1 MYESNLKLKEF
12 TNNIWKVY
20 FQIAYDIVII
30 EKKNIL
36 DDITVGLYLEKH
48 NKLKQKFDEYG
59 GYETIQNAKSYVK
72 TENLDGYI
80 SELRKWNAVLLLGK
94 NGFAINDRISDF
106 CDMTAE
112 EIYDEY
118 EAILNHTFVNV
129 DQDIK
134 SYNACDNLYELIEEL
149 NKGKSVGMPLF
160 NCNILNKEISGLNF
174 NGHIYGLGAS
184 SGVGK
189 STTAINYI
197 IPSVINYN
205 EKVVFII
212 NEEDESKIRK
222 ELLIWVANNIYKANL
237 HKYILRD
244 GNFSEETIEIL
255 KKSAKWLEDKKENRN
270 IIIIPLE
277 KYSAKSVI
285 KIIKKYSKGFGI
297 SLFVLDTL
305 KESSDSRN
313 VDTWKSMERDMVDI
327 YDVIKPTACNVC
339 LFVTYQLGKASIKTR
354 YLTNNEIGQ
363 SKSIVDVMS
372 VNLMMRKPFEDEYE
386 GGKRELTCYKLE
398 GKNCNSKIPFKLK
411 QDKYYMIIFIPK
423 NRFGASD
430 AFQIV
435 SEYDF
440 SLNVYHDIGICNV
453 SQDW

>member
-440 SLNVYHDIGICNV
+440 SLNIYHDIGICNV